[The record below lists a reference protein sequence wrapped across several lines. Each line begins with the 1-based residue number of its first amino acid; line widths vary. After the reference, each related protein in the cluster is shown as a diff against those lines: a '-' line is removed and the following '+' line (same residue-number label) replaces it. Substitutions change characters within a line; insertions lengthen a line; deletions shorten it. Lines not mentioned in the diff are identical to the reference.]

1 MNKKLTVSGAEDST
15 VKLFNVLTSETL
27 HTLPGLKDGVRC
39 LAFSRLLGGKLMLAA
54 AGWNGQ
60 VYIYDVR
67 TGEKKG
73 EWAFEEESKVRD
85 DPGIVSG
92 PFPALC
98 PRLAL

>member
-1 MNKKLTVSGAEDST
+1 
-15 VKLFNVLTSETL
+15 
-27 HTLPGLKDGVRC
+27 
-39 LAFSRLLGGKLMLAA
+39 MLAA

-92 PFPALC
+92 FFLHCGAVC
-98 PRLAL
+98 SV

>member
-1 MNKKLTVSGAEDST
+1 
-15 VKLFNVLTSETL
+15 
-27 HTLPGLKDGVRC
+27 
-39 LAFSRLLGGKLMLAA
+39 MLAA

-67 TGEKKG
+67 TGKKKG

-92 PFPALC
+92 SSLHCGAGCSLSLK
-98 PRLAL
+98 RETLASGRKQ